1 MAFWQVG
8 LIILLSLS
16 FFTQMLMS
24 SLFMS
29 EIKHYIK
36 NIIARKIVFLL
47 LVLTPGT
54 AIPFLL
60 FMIIRM
66 LYGAVKEEFQKA

>member
-24 SLFMS
+24 PLFMS
-29 EIKHYIK
+29 EIKHYTK
-36 NIIARKIVFLL
+36 NTLIRRVVFLF

-54 AIPFLL
+54 AVPFLL
-60 FMIIRM
+60 LLIIRM
-66 LYGAVKEEFQKA
+66 LYGAVKEEFEKA